1 MMEGLYG
8 NQVASVLENMKTNI
22 YSCCDVS
29 DNWNKL
35 VMQNLHFAKNL
46 QNVIVGQFLS
56 YKIRIRTPLS
66 LNFNAVTHSFV
77 STDIFLM

>member
-8 NQVASVLENMKTNI
+8 SQVASVLENMKTYM

-29 DNWNKL
+29 DNRNKL
-35 VMQNLHFAKNL
+35 VLNE
-46 QNVIVGQFLS
+46 IVGNFLS
-56 YKIRIRTPLS
+56 SKIRIRTPLF
-66 LNFNAVTHSFV
+66 LNFNAVTRNFI